1 MLVRINSHTFHNR
14 LRSAANKEGAAGV
27 ITSSDMPMTEFAIE
41 TDGLTKVFRQRWSG
55 REVRAVDG
63 ISLKVRRGSTFGLLG
78 PNGAGKTTFVKLLLS
93 ATHPTEGRASIFGR
107 DCRIPEAREP
117 IGYLPENH
125 RFPTYL
131 TGAGML
137 DFYASLSGMPAAA
150 RKKRIP
156 ELLEK
161 VGLEKWGPVRLGK
174 YSKGMLQRV
183 GLAQALMHSPTLLV
197 LDEPSDGVDPLG
209 RKQIRDI
216 LHELEEKGVTIFL
229 NSHLLVEV
237 ELFCE
242 DVAIINRGKVAT
254 EGAVK
259 DLTAGSGYRL
269 EAENVPE
276 QVQSELQ
283 AKARSVASRNGSLK
297 LVFATRE
304 EANSA
309 VDLLRSQ
316 KCEIEHLS
324 RTTSSLEEVFV
335 KTVEAAQSARLT
347 EESNAGKQ

>member
-1 MLVRINSHTFHNR
+1 M
-14 LRSAANKEGAAGV
+14 
-27 ITSSDMPMTEFAIE
+27 SDFAIE
-41 TDGLTKVFRQRWSG
+41 TEGLTKIFRQRWSA

-63 ISLKVRRGSTFGLLG
+63 ISLRVKRGTTFGLLG
-78 PNGAGKTTFVKLLLS
+78 PNGAGKTTFVKMLLS
-93 ATHPTEGRASIFGR
+93 ATHPTRGRASIFGQDSQLPASR
-107 DCRIPEAREP
+107 AP

-137 DFYASLSGMPAAA
+137 DFYASLSGMPALE

-156 ELLEK
+156 ELLDR
-161 VGLEKWGPVRLGK
+161 VGLDKWGPIRLGK

-197 LDEPSDGVDPLG
+197 LDEPSDGVDPIG

-237 ELFCE
+237 ELFCR
-242 DVAIINRGKVAT
+242 DVAIINKGRVAV
-254 EGAVK
+254 EGTVK
-259 DLTAGSGYRL
+259 ELTAGSGYKV
-269 EAENVPE
+269 EAEQVPE
-276 QVQSELQ
+276 PLQTELRGQ
-283 AKARSVASRNGSLK
+283 ARSFVHRDGSLQ

-304 EANSA
+304 EANAA
-309 VDLLRSQ
+309 VDLLRAQ
-316 KCEIEHLS
+316 QCQIECLS
-324 RTTSSLEEVFV
+324 RTTSTLEDVFV
-335 KTVEAAQSARLT
+335 KTVEATQAT
-347 EESNAGKQ
+347 EAAHAGK